1 MNNIDIIKYV
11 MNTLKYCESILDK
24 SINFDL
30 GDTDETDIRFLL
42 YINLIDDILTKLRK
56 HEISDEKIE
65 LCVKLLNSNNI
76 LKEICNEVKQ
86 STFNDY
92 DFVYIVLVSVAEL
105 CNDLRYN
112 LQKRSKECFCF

>member
-1 MNNIDIIKYV
+1 MK
-11 MNTLKYCESILDK
+11 
-24 SINFDL
+24 
-30 GDTDETDIRFLL
+30 
-42 YINLIDDILTKLRK
+42 
-56 HEISDEKIE
+56 KIE

-86 STFNDY
+86 STFNNY

-112 LQKRSKECFCF
+112 L